1 MIDEC
6 PMTEDCPGYDRGLR
20 MCLIRPGDC
29 EFKPAGG
36 EAELAFETPE
46 PVPLAA
52 SAEAASR

>member
-1 MIDEC
+1 
-6 PMTEDCPGYDRGLR
+6 MTEECPGYDRDLR

-46 PVPLAA
+46 AVPLAA